1 MAQTTMSGVELS
13 NEALRAKARWVWRE
27 TLRLHRRA
35 PETRIASS
43 LSCVEILCA
52 LMYGGIVQYDARNPG
67 WDGRDRLVIS
77 KGHGSISF
85 YPILVDLGFLA
96 AEELERIARPGGVLK
111 VIPDPQIAG
120 YETLNGSVGQGLG
133 VGLGMALGLRR
144 RGAVAR
150 VFVLC
155 GDGEL
160 FAGASWEAIM
170 LAPRHALGH
179 VCVIVDRNQLCM
191 LERCNKV
198 ADLAPLEE
206 KFAQFGWR
214 TATVDGHD
222 VCAVRDVLRQLL
234 ESDAA
239 RPKVLLADTVKGHG
253 VPVLEED
260 ELCHIRSLTAD
271 AVDGLLG
278 EGA

>member
-1 MAQTTMSGVELS
+1 MRGIELS
-13 NEALRAKARWVWRE
+13 DDALRAKARWVWRE

-35 PETRIASS
+35 PETRLASS

-52 LMYGGIVQYDARNPG
+52 LMYGGIARYDPRDPR

-85 YPILVDLGFLA
+85 YPILVDLGFIA

-120 YETLNGSVGQGLG
+120 YDTLNGSVGQGLG

-144 RGAVAR
+144 RGAAAR

-160 FAGASWEAIM
+160 FAGACWEAIM
-170 LAPRHALGH
+170 LAPRHGLGN

-191 LERCNKV
+191 LERCSKV

-206 KFAQFGWR
+206 KFARFGWH

-222 VCAVRDVLRQLL
+222 VCAVRDALRRLV
-234 ESDAA
+234 EKADA

-253 VPVLEED
+253 VPALEQD

-271 AVDGLLG
+271 MVDALLG
-278 EGA
+278 EGG